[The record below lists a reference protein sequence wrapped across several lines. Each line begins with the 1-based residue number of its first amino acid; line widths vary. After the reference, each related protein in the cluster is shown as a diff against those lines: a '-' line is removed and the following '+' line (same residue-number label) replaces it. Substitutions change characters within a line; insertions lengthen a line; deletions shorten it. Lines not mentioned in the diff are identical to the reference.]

1 MGVESC
7 FCCFINMDPGCLSLT
22 GTASNII
29 ILAFMLWG
37 ILDLDFVKNVAKALY
52 ITSFVLFCLCLIFYL
67 IIFIIII
74 RRRKGAKRTNS
85 FGKILC
91 LLIPGLSFLASIF
104 LIIGFII
111 ELVEHVKM
119 EDDIPGKFYSTR
131 EWASLI
137 VPLILGYIGFIIMVL
152 CANALYRKFGDWK
165 QSELIDVNIS
175 QKSMSTIPNALKP
188 GVFPNNNGVVY
199 NIQESGTNIK
209 N

>member
-29 ILAFMLWG
+29 ILGFMLWG

-67 IIFIIII
+67 ILFIIII
-74 RRRKGAKRTNS
+74 RRRKGARSKNS

-111 ELVEHVKM
+111 EFVEHVKL
-119 EDDIPGKFYSTR
+119 EEDIPGKFYSTR

-137 VPLILGYIGFIIMVL
+137 VPLILGIIGFIIMVL
-152 CANALYRKFGDWK
+152 CANVLYRKFGDWK
-165 QSELIDVNIS
+165 KSELIDVNIS

>member
-7 FCCFINMDPGCLSLT
+7 FCCFIIMDPGCLSLT

-29 ILAFMLWG
+29 ILGFMLWG
-37 ILDLDFVKNVAKALY
+37 ILDPDFVKNVAKALY

-67 IIFIIII
+67 IIFFIIIK
-74 RRRKGAKRTNS
+74 RCQGAKSINS

-152 CANALYRKFGDWK
+152 CANVLYRKFGDWK
-165 QSELIDVNIS
+165 KSELIDVNIS
-175 QKSMSTIPNALKP
+175 QNSMSTIPNALKP

>member
-1 MGVESC
+1 
-7 FCCFINMDPGCLSLT
+7 
-22 GTASNII
+22 
-29 ILAFMLWG
+29 MLWC

-91 LLIPGLSFLASIF
+91 LLIPGLSLLASIF
-104 LIIGFII
+104 LIIGFIL
-111 ELVEHVKM
+111 ELVEHIKL
-119 EDDIPGKFYSTR
+119 ENDIPGKFYSTR

-152 CANALYRKFGDWK
+152 CANVLYRKFGDWK
-165 QSELIDVNIS
+165 KSELIGVNIS
-175 QKSMSTIPNALKP
+175 QNSMSTIPNSLKP
-188 GVFPNNNGVVY
+188 GVFPNNNVVVY

>member
-29 ILAFMLWG
+29 ILGFMLWG

-67 IIFIIII
+67 IIFFIIIK
-74 RRRKGAKRTNS
+74 RCQGAKSINS

-152 CANALYRKFGDWK
+152 CANVLYRKFGDWK
-165 QSELIDVNIS
+165 KSELIGVNIS
-175 QKSMSTIPNALKP
+175 QNSMSTIPSALNP
-188 GVFPNNNGVVY
+188 GVFPNNNGVDY